1 MTVQFTNNSSFCW
14 LNAAITAT
22 CWALKSLG
30 VLNPIRGPL
39 PKPKDGILAAL
50 LAWSQL
56 EKTTIVNSYKFFP
69 LYLAVSGGANAISR
83 TGNQYA
89 DQFFQDVLPDPP
101 TRTGIPELSKY
112 MHPYVWISTKNGN
125 CSNCNCRNIFSEK
138 KEKLAVLNLAF
149 PRISLAQSLLEKFG
163 KPQIQVIRQCP
174 NCGHKGHT
182 ITTTTTITEA
192 SQIFVISIE
201 RIEHKTRHIINNLV
215 TIQEVS
221 TNHDISLPLKDGGHV
236 NYTLVA
242 AIIPKQNHFVALLK
256 SSEGLF
262 IEVNDDMKPIIVGPE
277 EIGKAEIFIFRRIN
291 REIPVFY
298 E

>member
-22 CWALKSLG
+22 CWALKSSG
-30 VLNPIRGPL
+30 VLNPIQGPL
-39 PKPKDGILAAL
+39 PTPKDGILVAL

-56 EKTTIVNSYKFFP
+56 EHTTIVNSYKFFP

-89 DQFFQDVLPDPP
+89 DQFFQDVLPDPL
-101 TRTGIPELSKY
+101 TRIGIPELSKY
-112 MHPYVWISTKNGN
+112 MHPYVWISTKAG
-125 CSNCNCRNIFSEK
+125 NCNCRNIFTEK
-138 KEKLAVLNLAF
+138 REKLAVLNLAF
-149 PRISLAQSLLEKFG
+149 PRISLAQSLLEKYG
-163 KPQIQVIRQCP
+163 KPQIQVNRQCP
-174 NCGHKGHT
+174 NCGYMGHT

-192 SQIFVISIE
+192 SQILTISIE
-201 RIEHKTRHIINNLV
+201 RIEHKTGHRIDNLV

-221 TNHDISLPLKDGGHV
+221 SNHDISLPLKDGGHV

-256 SSEGLF
+256 SSEGIF
-262 IEVNDDMKPIIVGPE
+262 IEVNDDIKPIIVGPE
-277 EIGKAEIFIFRRIN
+277 EIAKAEIFIFRRIN

>member
-22 CWALKSLG
+22 CWALKSLL
-30 VLNPIRGPL
+30 VVKSIHRPL
-39 PKPKDGILAAL
+39 PMPKDGILVAL

-56 EKTTIVNSYKFFP
+56 EQTTIVNSHKFFP

-101 TRTGIPELSKY
+101 TRIGIPELSKY
-112 MHPYVWISTKNGN
+112 MHPYVWISTKAG
-125 CSNCNCRNIFSEK
+125 NCNCWNTLSEK
-138 KEKLAVLNLAF
+138 REKLAVLNLAF

-163 KPQIQVIRQCP
+163 RPQIQVIRQCS
-174 NCGHKGHT
+174 NCGQKGCT

-192 SQIFVISIE
+192 SQILTISIE
-201 RIEHKTRHIINNLV
+201 RNEHKTGHGINNLV

-221 TNHDISLPLKDGGHV
+221 SNHDISLPLKDGGHV

-256 SSEGLF
+256 SREGVF
-262 IEVNDDMKPIIVGPE
+262 IEVNDDMKPMIVGPE

>member
-1 MTVQFTNNSSFCW
+1 M
-14 LNAAITAT
+14 
-22 CWALKSLG
+22 KSLG

-39 PKPKDGILAAL
+39 PTPKDGILAAL

-56 EKTTIVNSYKFFP
+56 EQTTIVNSYKFFP

-89 DQFFQDVLPDPP
+89 DQFFQDVLPDPL
-101 TRTGIPELSKY
+101 TRMGIPELSKY
-112 MHPYVWISTKNGN
+112 MHPYVWISTKAG
-125 CSNCNCRNIFSEK
+125 NCNCRNIFSEK

-149 PRISLAQSLLEKFG
+149 PRISLAQSLLEKLG
-163 KPQIQVIRQCP
+163 KPQIQVNRRCS

-192 SQIFVISIE
+192 SQILAISIE
-201 RIEHKTRHIINNLV
+201 RIEHETRHIIKNLV
-215 TIQEVS
+215 KIQEVS
-221 TNHDISLPLKDGGHV
+221 SNHDISLPLKDGGHV

-262 IEVNDDMKPIIVGPE
+262 IEVNDDMKPMIVGPE
-277 EIGKAEIFIFRRIN
+277 EIGKAEIFIFRRVN

>member
-22 CWALKSLG
+22 CWALKSSG
-30 VLNPIRGPL
+30 VIIVKGVQGRLARA
-39 PKPKDGILAAL
+39 KDSILAAL

-56 EKTTIVNSYKFFP
+56 EQTTIVNSYKFFP

-89 DQFFQDVLPDPP
+89 DQFFQDVLPDPL
-101 TRTGIPELSKY
+101 TRIGIPELSKY
-112 MHPYVWISTKNGN
+112 MHPYVWISTKAG
-125 CSNCNCRNIFSEK
+125 NCNCGNIFSEK

-149 PRISLAQSLLEKFG
+149 PRISLAQSLLEKYG
-163 KPQIQVIRQCP
+163 KPQIQVNRQCP
-174 NCGHKGHT
+174 NCGHIGHT

-192 SQIFVISIE
+192 SQILAISIE
-201 RIEHKTRHIINNLV
+201 RIEHKTGHRINNLV

-221 TNHDISLPLKDGGHV
+221 SNHDISLPLKDGGHV

-256 SSEGLF
+256 NSEGIF
-262 IEVNDDMKPIIVGPE
+262 IEVNDDIKPIIVGPE

-298 E
+298 K